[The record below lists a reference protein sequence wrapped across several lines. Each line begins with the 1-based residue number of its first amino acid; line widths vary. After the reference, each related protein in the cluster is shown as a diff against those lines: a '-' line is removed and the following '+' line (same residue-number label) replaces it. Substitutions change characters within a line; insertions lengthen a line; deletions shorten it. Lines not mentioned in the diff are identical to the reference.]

1 MPPLSRAQMLA
12 GLGPER
18 GRAGRLL
25 ALERVLQTDRALP
38 AA

>member
-1 MPPLSRAQMLA
+1 MLA
-12 GLGPER
+12 GPGPERGRAR

-25 ALERVLQTDRALP
+25 ALERVLQADRALP